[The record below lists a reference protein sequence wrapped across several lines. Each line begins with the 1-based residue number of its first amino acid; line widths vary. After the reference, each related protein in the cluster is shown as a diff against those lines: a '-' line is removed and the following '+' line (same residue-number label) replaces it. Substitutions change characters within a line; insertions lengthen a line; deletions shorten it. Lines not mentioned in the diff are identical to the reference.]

1 MATPQQTA
9 ANQANAQLSTGPRTE
24 AGKAASSQNAR
35 KHGLSSQYLPLS
47 PEERPLF
54 EQLEA
59 DLRSQVNPSGAL
71 QESIFIELAAAAWK
85 RNIVNRLLAEAGTS
99 TESLFADEIP
109 DRVRK
114 LLRHK
119 ADQDRAFN
127 RSLRQLQELQTAE
140 LRRQPGETPTLA
152 RPITKRTQSPPL
164 QPEEQAKPIRPGT
177 PNFTQNF
184 PKSGAA

>member
-9 ANQANAQLSTGPRTE
+9 ANRANAQHSTGPRTE

-35 KHGLSSQYLPLS
+35 KHGLSSQHLPLS

-71 QESIFIELAAAAWK
+71 QESIFIELVAAAWK
-85 RNIVNRLLAEAGTS
+85 RNIVNRLLAEAVAS
-99 TESLFADEIP
+99 TEALFAEEVP

-127 RSLRQLQELQTAE
+127 RSLRQLQELQTAAQ
-140 LRRQPGETPTLA
+140 RREPGEAPTLA
-152 RPITKRTQSPPL
+152 RPITKRTQFPPL
-164 QPEEQAKPIRPGT
+164 HQEEQAKPARPID
-177 PNFTQNF
+177 PIFAQNF